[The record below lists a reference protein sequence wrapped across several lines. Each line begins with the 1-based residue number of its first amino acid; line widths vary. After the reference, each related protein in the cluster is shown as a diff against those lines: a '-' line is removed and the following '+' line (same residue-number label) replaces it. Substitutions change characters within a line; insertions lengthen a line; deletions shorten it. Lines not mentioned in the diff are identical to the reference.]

1 MRIVC
6 PACSTAYTVP
16 DRQIGAT
23 GRKVRCARCATRWQV
38 MPGSDDE
45 MAAFGVDEPDTM
57 EPMPDAPV
65 AAKAAAKVAAG
76 VDEDDDMAAFAAAL
90 AEDAEDKAARARP
103 GLPEPDADDD
113 VFADADAPVGRYAAA
128 APGGSQAA
136 TGADD
141 DVDEPAHAPVQP
153 AARPRIVAHHRPRP
167 SLMSRLKQVVWR
179 VRSFLFR
186 SRMTIGVVIFLGALM
201 LPGIAVMLRVPI
213 VRAYP
218 RIASLFTELGV
229 PVNLTGLEFRKLNT
243 LRELEN
249 GQPVLVVEGAV
260 ANLTLSSLAMPGL
273 RLALRGA
280 DGQEIYAW
288 SVEPKT
294 ATVPAGDEVRF
305 RSRLA
310 APPEEAVDIQ
320 LRFIEP
326 KTRHAVL
333 P

>member
-6 PACSTAYTVP
+6 PSCSTAYTVP
-16 DRQIGAT
+16 DQKIGAS
-23 GRKVRCARCATRWQV
+23 GRKVRCARCATRWLAK
-38 MPGSDDE
+38 PSDDDIDDE
-45 MAAFGVDEPDTM
+45 AAAYVAEGVDEPDTI
-57 EPMPDAPV
+57 EPTPEPTSITSKTDAPDADAD
-65 AAKAAAKVAAG
+65 AAE
-76 VDEDDDMAAFAAAL
+76 EDAFAAAF
-90 AEDAEDKAARARP
+90 AEDEDAAEDELAASADFGGTGAKAGGQTFAAAK
-103 GLPEPDADDD
+103 DDFDDD
-113 VFADADAPVGRYAAA
+113 APDRTRKPV
-128 APGGSQAA
+128 
-136 TGADD
+136 
-141 DVDEPAHAPVQP
+141 EPAI
-153 AARPRIVAHHRPRP
+153 RPRIVAHHRPRP
-167 SLMSRLKQVVWR
+167 SLLSRVKQVTWR
-179 VRSFLFR
+179 ARSFLFR
-186 SRMTIGVVIFLGALM
+186 SRITIGVVIFTGALI
-201 LPGIAVMLRVPI
+201 LPGIGVMLRVPI

-218 RIASLFTELGV
+218 KVAGLFTELGM

-260 ANLTLSSLAMPGL
+260 GNLTMSSLAMPGL

-288 SVEPKT
+288 SLEPKT

-320 LRFIEP
+320 IRFTEP

>member
-6 PACSTAYTVP
+6 PSCSTAYTVP
-16 DRQIGAT
+16 DQKIGTT
-23 GRKVRCARCATRWQV
+23 GRKVRCARCGTRWQA
-38 MPGSDDE
+38 MPMDADE
-45 MAAFGVDEPDTM
+45 ADAEATTAVAMGAGMGVDEPDTM
-57 EPMPDAPV
+57 EPTPDPDSATIAM
-65 AAKAAAKVAAG
+65 AADAA
-76 VDEDDDMAAFAAAL
+76 EDPFAAFADEPAPQG
-90 AEDAEDKAARARP
+90 DAETPDPAAVPARP
-103 GLPEPDADDD
+103 TSWAADDD
-113 VFADADAPVGRYAAA
+113 LDPALFGKPAQAGGGGEAASGRPQPVD
-128 APGGSQAA
+128 
-136 TGADD
+136 T
-141 DVDEPAHAPVQP
+141 VL
-153 AARPRIVAHHRPRP
+153 RPRIKAQHRPRP
-167 SLMSRLKQVVWR
+167 SLMTRLKQVIWQVQ
-179 VRSFLFR
+179 SFLFR
-186 SRMTIGVVIFLGALM
+186 SRISIGVTIFLFALL
-201 LPGIAVMLRVPI
+201 LPAVAVLLRVPI

-218 RIASLFTELGV
+218 KIASLYAEIGL
-229 PVNLTGLEFRKLNT
+229 PVNLTGLEFRHLNT

-260 ANLTLSSLAMPGL
+260 ANITFASLAMPGV
-273 RLALRGA
+273 RMALRGA

>member
-6 PACSTAYTVP
+6 PSCSTAYTVA
-16 DRQIGAT
+16 DDKIGAA
-23 GRKVRCARCATRWQV
+23 GRKVRCARCATRWLV
-38 MPGSDDE
+38 EPPVAEAADAE
-45 MAAFGVDEPDTM
+45 AAMAAVAEPDTM
-57 EPMPDAPV
+57 EPVPEATAEVAVVAPAVTAAETAATAEGDAFAFASEFAGLDAPAMADEPPPPARSV
-65 AAKAAAKVAAG
+65 AAETPG
-76 VDEDDDMAAFAAAL
+76 P
-90 AEDAEDKAARARP
+90 ARP
-103 GLPEPDADDD
+103 
-113 VFADADAPVGRYAAA
+113 PV
-128 APGGSQAA
+128 
-136 TGADD
+136 
-141 DVDEPAHAPVQP
+141 EPAV
-153 AARPRIVAHHRPRP
+153 RPRIVAQQRPRP
-167 SLMSRLKQVVWR
+167 SRLNQVRQALWR

-186 SRMTIGVVIFLGALM
+186 SRITIGMAVFLTALI
-201 LPGIAVMLRVPI
+201 LPGIGVMLRVPI

-218 RIASLFTELGV
+218 KVASLFTEIGL
-229 PVNLTGLEFRKLNT
+229 PVNLTGLEFRNLNT

-260 ANLTLSSLAMPGL
+260 GNLTLSSQPMPGL
-273 RLALRGA
+273 RLALRSA

-320 LRFIEP
+320 LRFTEP